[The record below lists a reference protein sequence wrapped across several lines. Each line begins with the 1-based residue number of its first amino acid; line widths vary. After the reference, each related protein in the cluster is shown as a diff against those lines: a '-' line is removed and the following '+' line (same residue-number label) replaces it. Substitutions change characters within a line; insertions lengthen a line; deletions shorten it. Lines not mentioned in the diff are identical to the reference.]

1 MASRAEEAA
10 IERSRGLLSQ
20 IRKRIHDFELRLPSR
35 DWDPRT
41 EDGSQKLPKLLLG
54 RTERRASVH
63 YACSVRG

>member
-1 MASRAEEAA
+1 MSSRAEEAA
-10 IERSRGLLSQ
+10 IERSRRLLNQ

-41 EDGSQKLPKLLLG
+41 DGSQKLPKLLLG
-54 RTERRASVH
+54 RTEHRASVH